1 MSVFSPNTG
10 KYGPEKTSYLDT
22 YGVNLRIQF
31 KYRKIQTKK
40 IWIWTLLMQCWKVVI
55 FFINAKSKLNKQITS
70 LNLNNQIE
78 TNP

>member
-22 YGVNLRIQF
+22 YGVTLRIQF

-40 IWIWTLLMQCWKVVI
+40 NLDLDTVNAVLESCDI
-55 FFINAKSKLNKQITS
+55 FY
-70 LNLNNQIE
+70 
-78 TNP
+78 

>member
-1 MSVFSPNTG
+1 MYVFSPNTG

-40 IWIWTLLMQCWKVVI
+40 NLDLDTVNAVLESCDI
-55 FFINAKSKLNKQITS
+55 FY
-70 LNLNNQIE
+70 
-78 TNP
+78 